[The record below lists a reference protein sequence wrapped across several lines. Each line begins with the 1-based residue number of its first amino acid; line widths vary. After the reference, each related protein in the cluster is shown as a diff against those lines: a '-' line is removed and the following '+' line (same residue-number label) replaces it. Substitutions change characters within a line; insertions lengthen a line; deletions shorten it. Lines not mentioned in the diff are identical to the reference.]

1 MDFPDTLYL
10 LDPDWGNCE
19 YIWLPKDLAQ
29 EAIADLRQM
38 WEDDPTNTSDL
49 SNVSLEACSEFWLDV
64 DNGDGTA
71 QYIDPSG
78 YHDPVTLRLTT
89 QGDFRQVS

>member
-38 WEDDPTNTSDL
+38 W
-49 SNVSLEACSEFWLDV
+49 SNVSLEACSEFWLND

-71 QYIDPSG
+71 QYMDPSG
-78 YHDPVTLRLTT
+78 YHDPVTLKLTT